1 MKKLFTSLAVLALF
15 LPTSEAQN
23 IYGQLEDWRNVPV
36 ATAPSIGLE
45 SPYKWYGIDSLEQ
58 LATFFYPQAVI
69 KKQCYKTSDAHGG
82 SYAAQLV
89 TINQDSLGIV
99 PGLLSNAQFGFD
111 QSNFDPNNPIA
122 SITYYGGT
130 AIAQRIN
137 TVTAWVKYIPRGADA
152 ANISVRAVLEEA
164 AQNNTD
170 SIVGTGSF
178 VIPQLQTTYTQ
189 VSVPITYINATVVPD
204 KIYILCASSTPNTA
218 IYTPTDSSIL
228 WVDDI
233 NLVGANGVA
242 QMPLAQVVRLFPNPA
257 TGVVNISTSIAS
269 PLSIIFYGMN
279 GQIAA
284 TKTLKGNS
292 SFDLTFLPSGTYAY
306 EVKDEQGRLMQH
318 GKLSLVK

>member
-1 MKKLFTSLAVLALF
+1 MKKFIPFVLLLTVF
-15 LPTSEAQN
+15 QNTKAQN

-36 ATAPSIGLE
+36 ATTPSIGLE

-111 QSNFDPNNPIA
+111 QSNFDPNDPIA

-130 AIAQRIN
+130 PIAQRIN
-137 TVTAWVKYIPRGADA
+137 NVTAWVKYTPRGADA

-164 AQNNTD
+164 GQNNTD
-170 SIVGTGSF
+170 SIVGTGELT
-178 VIPQLQTTYTQ
+178 IPQLQTTYTQ
-189 VSVPITYINATVVPD
+189 VSVPINYINTTVVPD
-204 KIYILCASSTPNTA
+204 KIYILIASSTFNSVA
-218 IYTPTDSSIL
+218 YTPTDSSML

-233 NLVGANGVA
+233 NLVGTNGIE
-242 QMPLAQVVRLFPNPA
+242 QLSFSQVVNIFPNPS
-257 TGVVNISTSIAS
+257 TGVVHMNSSSTESV
-269 PLSIIFYGMN
+269 SIIFYN
-279 GQIAA
+279 ISGQAVA
-284 TKTLKGNS
+284 TKTIKANGTT
-292 SFDLTFLPSGTYAY
+292 DLSFLPCGTYIY
-306 EVKDEQGRLMQH
+306 DVKDEKGKLKQH
-318 GKLSLVK
+318 GKLSLTK